1 MIEKSVSKVESKRLN
16 YIWNILCYNTTM
28 KRSLEK
34 FNRLV
39 DALQQLPAIGQK
51 SATRLAYHMVMHDS
65 FGALKLAHAIENAIT
80 SLKKCRSCGGLSEDE
95 LCSICSDERRNHEI
109 LCVVENAKDILTFEE
124 NGLFD
129 GRYFVLESLEE
140 LDLSH
145 LRGVVKSGIKEVIFA
160 LTPSIANQGVMLYI
174 EDKLYD
180 CDVRF
185 SRIAQG
191 VPTGV
196 SLENVD
202 ILSLTKAMED
212 RVSI

>member
-1 MIEKSVSKVESKRLN
+1 
-16 YIWNILCYNTTM
+16 M

-39 DALQQLPAIGQK
+39 DALQQLPTIGQK

-65 FGALKLAHAIENAIT
+65 FGALKLAHAIENAMT
-80 SLKKCRSCGGLSEDE
+80 SLKKCLSCGGVSEDE
-95 LCSICSDERRNHEI
+95 LCAICSDERRNHEI
-109 LCVVENAKDILTFEE
+109 LCIVENAKDILTFEE
-124 NGLFD
+124 NALFD
-129 GRYFVLESLEE
+129 GRYFVLESIEE
-140 LDLSH
+140 LDISH
-145 LRGVVKSGIKEVIFA
+145 LRGIIQSGIKEVIFA

-174 EDKLYD
+174 EDKLMD

>member
-1 MIEKSVSKVESKRLN
+1 
-16 YIWNILCYNTTM
+16 M

-39 DALQQLPAIGQK
+39 DALQQLPTVGQK
-51 SATRLAYHMVMHDS
+51 SATRLAYHMVMNDS
-65 FGALKLAHAIENAIT
+65 FGALKLAHAIENALA

-95 LCSICSDERRNHEI
+95 LCAICSDERRNHEI
-109 LCVVENAKDILTFEE
+109 LCIVENAKDILTFEE
-124 NGLFD
+124 NALFD
-129 GRYFVLESLEE
+129 GRYFVLDSLEE
-140 LDLSH
+140 LDMSH
-145 LRGVVKSGIKEVIFA
+145 LRSVVKSGIREVIFA

-174 EDKLYD
+174 EDKLGD

-202 ILSLTKAMED
+202 ILSLTKALED

>member
-1 MIEKSVSKVESKRLN
+1 
-16 YIWNILCYNTTM
+16 M
-28 KRSLEK
+28 KRSLDK

-51 SATRLAYHMVMHDS
+51 SATRLAYHLVMHDT
-65 FGALKLAHAIENAIT
+65 FGALKLAHAIESAIT
-80 SLKKCRSCGGLSEDE
+80 SLRKCRSCGGLSEDE
-95 LCSICSDERRNHEI
+95 LCEICSDERRNHEI
-109 LCVVENAKDILTFEE
+109 LCIVENAKEILMFEE
-124 NGLFD
+124 NALFD
-129 GRYFVLESLEE
+129 GRYFVLDSINE
-140 LDLSH
+140 LDVSH
-145 LRGVVKSGIKEVIFA
+145 LKAIINSGIKEVIFA

-174 EDKLYD
+174 EDKLID

-202 ILSLTKAMED
+202 ILSLTKALED
-212 RVSI
+212 RVGI